1 MKFPTQISKISPMF
15 TFVSMYSGTINI
27 RFGNLFD
34 YCHFKTK
41 VLFMNFVNSYKHFIL
56 LFKEMKKLARGS

>member
-41 VLFMNFVNSYKHFIL
+41 VLFMNFVNSYVQTLYFT
-56 LFKEMKKLARGS
+56 KEMKKLARGS